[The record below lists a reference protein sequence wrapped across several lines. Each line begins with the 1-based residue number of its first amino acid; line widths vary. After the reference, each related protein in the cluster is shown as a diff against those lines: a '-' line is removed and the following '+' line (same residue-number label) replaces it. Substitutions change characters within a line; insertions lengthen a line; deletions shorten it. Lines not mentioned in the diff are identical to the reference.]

1 MQFLHALEC
10 PRECMMPNRSPAAD
24 TDANDAPRE
33 RVAPTVAQQ
42 LIAAPTVV
50 LRSFRDILVPPA
62 CMSCQRPLAST
73 DCLCASCWQT
83 VTFISHPLC
92 DRLGVP
98 MPYDTGDVLISADA
112 FANPPDYDRARAA
125 CIYDG
130 VVRRLISGFK
140 YHDRQEPRA
149 LFARWL
155 ITAGR
160 DLLDDCDVIVPV
172 PLHRLRL
179 IARRF
184 NQSALLAQAIGRE
197 TDQTVFYHVLRRHKR
212 TPQQVGLT
220 LHERK
225 RNPRGAFEI
234 KARDTHHIAGRRVL
248 LIDDV
253 LTTGATVNACARA
266 LKRAGATGVDVLT
279 LAMSVDDGRD
289 PLY

>member
-1 MQFLHALEC
+1 
-10 PRECMMPNRSPAAD
+10 MPDRSQAAD
-24 TDANDAPRE
+24 ADIDNAPQRTG
-33 RVAPTVAQQ
+33 APTMGQW
-42 LIAAPTVV
+42 LITAPTVV

-98 MPYDTGDVLISADA
+98 MPYDTGPYDTGDVLISAEA
-112 FANPPDYDRARAA
+112 YANPPDYDRARAA

-130 VVRRLISGFK
+130 VVRRLVSGFK

-160 DLLDDCDVIVPV
+160 DLLGDCDVIVPV

-197 TDQTVFYHVLRRHKR
+197 TGHPVRYQVLRRHKR

-266 LKRAGATGVDVLT
+266 LRRAGATGVDVLT
-279 LAMSVDDGRD
+279 LAMTVDDGRD